1 VVARFCDGAT
11 GKTFRQ
17 ASRGD
22 KGEWT
27 ATGMRKP
34 RPLYRLPELLA
45 SRGTV
50 YVAEGEKCADALAAI
65 GVVAITSIGG
75 ASNAHHSD
83 WTPLASRHV
92 VIIPDADEQGAKYA
106 SDVAALARDAGATKV
121 RIVSMAAIWPEV
133 PPKGDIADWIATRSH
148 IPPELLREAVECRA
162 ADALLASPSSLPSI
176 IGSGCTTGLPLE
188 FTHER

>member
-1 VVARFCDGAT
+1 VARFCNGAA

-22 KGEWT
+22 KGDWT
-27 ATGMRKP
+27 ATGMPKP

-45 SRGTV
+45 SHGTV
-50 YVAEGEKCADALAAI
+50 YVVEGEKCADALAAI

-75 ASNAHHSD
+75 ASNAHYSD
-83 WTPLASRHV
+83 WKPLASRHV

-106 SDVAALARDAGATKV
+106 SDVAALMREAGAAKAH
-121 RIVSMAAIWPEV
+121 IVSMAAIWPEV

-148 IPPELLREAVECRA
+148 MPPELLREAVERRA
-162 ADALLASPSSLPSI
+162 ADALLAPPSI
-176 IGSGCTTGLPLE
+176 IASGRTSGLPLE
-188 FTHER
+188 ITHER